1 MLTGGRG
8 LQDPTISPKGPFPLG
23 PFPRHI
29 WIHHNTPQD
38 SLDKACHEI
47 WKRVQGLSEELQP
60 RSTSP
65 VLQPTCHPLV
75 SPEPLRGEG
84 SNFLKE
90 SLEQNC
96 VKDEISLLVEQEYLS
111 LTQENISETEMQG
124 LEGSKKTASTL
135 NQTSSNNSLF
145 LLSERDR
152 LLDETEA
159 VESMYRAMMGSKER
173 EMKLRSLCDAQLST
187 KSTIAGILRPAKC
200 TFKNARGVNNGSGN
214 PVASNKETS
223 KSLVPCPLKRIEAA
237 KAPDN
242 QVVAEE
248 TRLTKDYL
256 QSNMF
261 NSPTHKES
269 TVVPLPSTTAES
281 QTTGPKKQLPVFAKI
296 CSKTDPDS
304 VPEGLQNTVTTAASD
319 KNNLKYNGNVF
330 TPRFATT
337 STTTS
342 LNQPVWLS
350 LNYPPPP
357 IYPNHSN
364 FPQFQGLYQQRARI
378 PYQQTL
384 HPPLGC
390 YSRQVTPYNP
400 QQIFRSP
407 YTPLLNY
414 IPLVQP
420 GYSYQQRNPS
430 KPSSSVRDP
439 PAMAGDGPQYHF
451 SHSYGFSS
459 TPGGSVRTNPY
470 FSSNGS
476 GINF

>member
-1 MLTGGRG
+1 
-8 LQDPTISPKGPFPLG
+8 
-23 PFPRHI
+23 
-29 WIHHNTPQD
+29 
-38 SLDKACHEI
+38 
-47 WKRVQGLSEELQP
+47 
-60 RSTSP
+60 
-65 VLQPTCHPLV
+65 
-75 SPEPLRGEG
+75 
-84 SNFLKE
+84 
-90 SLEQNC
+90 
-96 VKDEISLLVEQEYLS
+96 
-111 LTQENISETEMQG
+111 
-124 LEGSKKTASTL
+124 
-135 NQTSSNNSLF
+135 
-145 LLSERDR
+145 
-152 LLDETEA
+152 
-159 VESMYRAMMGSKER
+159 
-173 EMKLRSLCDAQLST
+173 MKLRSLCDAQLST
-187 KSTIAGILRPAKC
+187 KSTIAGILHPSKC
-200 TFKNARGVNNGSGN
+200 TFKNARGVDNGSSN

-223 KSLVPCPLKRIEAA
+223 KSLVPCPSKRIEAA

-242 QVVAEE
+242 QMVVEE

-261 NSPTHKES
+261 SSPTHKES
-269 TVVPLPSTTAES
+269 AVVPPPSMTAES
-281 QTTGPKKQLPVFAKI
+281 QTMGPKKQLPVFAKI

-304 VPEGLQNTVTTAASD
+304 VPEGLQNTGTGCLEVTPILRSHGLADITGSFLKKKAQHVCLITCLTIFCFTVTTAASD

-337 STTTS
+337 STATS

-350 LNYPPPP
+350 LNYPPPR

-390 YSRQVTPYNP
+390 FSRQVTPYNP

-420 GYSYQQRNPS
+420 SYSYQQRNPS

-451 SHSYGFSS
+451 SHSYGFNS

-470 FSSNGS
+470 FSSSGS

>member
-1 MLTGGRG
+1 
-8 LQDPTISPKGPFPLG
+8 
-23 PFPRHI
+23 
-29 WIHHNTPQD
+29 
-38 SLDKACHEI
+38 
-47 WKRVQGLSEELQP
+47 
-60 RSTSP
+60 
-65 VLQPTCHPLV
+65 
-75 SPEPLRGEG
+75 
-84 SNFLKE
+84 
-90 SLEQNC
+90 
-96 VKDEISLLVEQEYLS
+96 
-111 LTQENISETEMQG
+111 
-124 LEGSKKTASTL
+124 
-135 NQTSSNNSLF
+135 
-145 LLSERDR
+145 
-152 LLDETEA
+152 
-159 VESMYRAMMGSKER
+159 
-173 EMKLRSLCDAQLST
+173 MKLRSLCDAQLST

-200 TFKNARGVNNGSGN
+200 TFKNARGVDNGSGN

-242 QVVAEE
+242 QVVAAE

-269 TVVPLPSTTAES
+269 AVVPVPSTTAES

-304 VPEGLQNTVTTAASD
+304 VPEGVQNTGTGCLEASFGNDWRGGINFLKKKAQRVCLITCLTIFCFTVTTAASD

-342 LNQPVWLS
+342 LNQSVWLS

-451 SHSYGFSS
+451 SHSYGYVHTDVWSS
-459 TPGGSVRTNPY
+459 SHSTSWEGLVTYSQTTWSY
-470 FSSNGS
+470 
-476 GINF
+476 

>member
-1 MLTGGRG
+1 
-8 LQDPTISPKGPFPLG
+8 
-23 PFPRHI
+23 
-29 WIHHNTPQD
+29 
-38 SLDKACHEI
+38 
-47 WKRVQGLSEELQP
+47 
-60 RSTSP
+60 
-65 VLQPTCHPLV
+65 
-75 SPEPLRGEG
+75 
-84 SNFLKE
+84 
-90 SLEQNC
+90 
-96 VKDEISLLVEQEYLS
+96 
-111 LTQENISETEMQG
+111 
-124 LEGSKKTASTL
+124 
-135 NQTSSNNSLF
+135 
-145 LLSERDR
+145 
-152 LLDETEA
+152 
-159 VESMYRAMMGSKER
+159 
-173 EMKLRSLCDAQLST
+173 MKLRSLCDAQLST

-200 TFKNARGVNNGSGN
+200 TFKNARGVDNGSGN

-223 KSLVPCPLKRIEAA
+223 KPLVQCPLKHIEVA

-242 QVVAEE
+242 QMVAEE

-256 QSNMF
+256 QNNMF
-261 NSPTHKES
+261 RSPTHKES
-269 TVVPLPSTTAES
+269 AAVPPPSTTAES
-281 QTTGPKKQLPVFAKI
+281 QATGPKKQLPVFAKI

-304 VPEGLQNTVTTAASD
+304 VHEGLQNTGRVSPYSPRFSRINSSIFGAIICSGPNLRHFKGADPQERRKAQQVCLITCLTIFCFTVTTAASD

-364 FPQFQGLYQQRARI
+364 FPQFQGVYQQRARI

-451 SHSYGFSS
+451 SHSYGYVHTDVWSS
-459 TPGGSVRTNPY
+459 SHSTSWEGLVSYSISTWSY
-470 FSSNGS
+470 
-476 GINF
+476 

>member
-1 MLTGGRG
+1 
-8 LQDPTISPKGPFPLG
+8 
-23 PFPRHI
+23 
-29 WIHHNTPQD
+29 
-38 SLDKACHEI
+38 
-47 WKRVQGLSEELQP
+47 
-60 RSTSP
+60 
-65 VLQPTCHPLV
+65 
-75 SPEPLRGEG
+75 
-84 SNFLKE
+84 
-90 SLEQNC
+90 
-96 VKDEISLLVEQEYLS
+96 
-111 LTQENISETEMQG
+111 
-124 LEGSKKTASTL
+124 
-135 NQTSSNNSLF
+135 
-145 LLSERDR
+145 
-152 LLDETEA
+152 
-159 VESMYRAMMGSKER
+159 
-173 EMKLRSLCDAQLST
+173 MKLRSLCDAQLST

-200 TFKNARGVNNGSGN
+200 TFKNARGVDNGSGN

-223 KSLVPCPLKRIEAA
+223 KPLVQCPLKHIEVA

-242 QVVAEE
+242 QMVAEE

-256 QSNMF
+256 QNNMF
-261 NSPTHKES
+261 RSPTHKES
-269 TVVPLPSTTAES
+269 AAVPPPSTTAES
-281 QTTGPKKQLPVFAKI
+281 QATGPKKQLPVFAKI

-304 VPEGLQNTVTTAASD
+304 VHEGLQNTGTGCLGTDIKWEEGTSWVGSGPVAGGHRQQVWQSLLYTEMSFHRGQTQWFLTFSIVGSSVPYQDQLPASSLSSTASD

-364 FPQFQGLYQQRARI
+364 FPQFQGVYQQRARI

-451 SHSYGFSS
+451 SHSYGYVHTDVWSS
-459 TPGGSVRTNPY
+459 SHSTSWEGLVSYSISTWSY
-470 FSSNGS
+470 
-476 GINF
+476 

>member
-1 MLTGGRG
+1 A
-8 LQDPTISPKGPFPLG
+8 PIV
-23 PFPRHI
+23 
-29 WIHHNTPQD
+29 N
-38 SLDKACHEI
+38 
-47 WKRVQGLSEELQP
+47 
-60 RSTSP
+60 
-65 VLQPTCHPLV
+65 
-75 SPEPLRGEG
+75 
-84 SNFLKE
+84 
-90 SLEQNC
+90 
-96 VKDEISLLVEQEYLS
+96 
-111 LTQENISETEMQG
+111 
-124 LEGSKKTASTL
+124 SK
-135 NQTSSNNSLF
+135 
-145 LLSERDR
+145 
-152 LLDETEA
+152 
-159 VESMYRAMMGSKER
+159 
-173 EMKLRSLCDAQLST
+173 SLCDAQLST
-187 KSTIAGILRPAKC
+187 KSTIAGILRPVKC
-200 TFKNARGVNNGSGN
+200 TFKNARGVDNGRGN

-223 KSLVPCPLKRIEAA
+223 KSLVPCPLKCIEAA

-269 TVVPLPSTTAES
+269 AVVPLPSTTAES

-304 VPEGLQNTVTTAASD
+304 VPEGLQNTGTGFSSPPLILKRFRMRRKGSCSILILAEPFHSSLSLRQLQLIPSPVGTGWTVTTAASE
-319 KNNLKYNGNVF
+319 KNHLKYNGNVF

-364 FPQFQGLYQQRARI
+364 FPQFQGLYPQRARI

>member
-1 MLTGGRG
+1 MLTGGSG
-8 LQDPTISPKGPFPLG
+8 LQDPTINPKGPFPLG

-65 VLQPTCHPLV
+65 VLQPTCHPLL
-75 SPEPLRGEG
+75 SSEPLRGEG

-111 LTQENISETEMQG
+111 LTQESISETETQD
-124 LEGSKKTASTL
+124 LEGSKETASTL

-145 LLSERDR
+145 LVSDRDQ

-187 KSTIAGILRPAKC
+187 KSTIAGILRPSKC
-200 TFKNARGVNNGSGN
+200 TFKNARGVDNGN
-214 PVASNKETS
+214 PVVSNKETS
-223 KSLVPCPLKRIEAA
+223 KSLVPCPLKRTEAA

-242 QVVAEE
+242 QMVVEE

-269 TVVPLPSTTAES
+269 AVVPPPSTTAES
-281 QTTGPKKQLPVFAKI
+281 RTTGPKKQLPVFAKI

-337 STTTS
+337 STTAS

-364 FPQFQGLYQQRARI
+364 FPQFQGLYPQRARI

-470 FSSNGS
+470 FSSSGS